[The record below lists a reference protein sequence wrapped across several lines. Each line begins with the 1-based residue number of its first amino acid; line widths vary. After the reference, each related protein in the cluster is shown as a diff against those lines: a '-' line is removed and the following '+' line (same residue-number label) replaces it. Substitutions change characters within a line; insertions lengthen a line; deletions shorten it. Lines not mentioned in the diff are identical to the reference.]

1 MSEVSFRV
9 LCGCLTA
16 VAAVA
21 IIAGAWLSK
30 EGREVPTWFG
40 AVAVSGI
47 TALAAL
53 ARPPRTD
60 GTNGATKTNGP
71 PPAASPADTQPH
83 S

>member
-21 IIAGAWLSK
+21 IITAAWMVAN
-30 EGREVPTWFG
+30 GYDAPTWFG

-53 ARPPRTD
+53 ARPPRSE
-60 GTNGATKTNGP
+60 GTNGKTNGTT
-71 PPAASPADTQPH
+71 PAPSDQPGTGAV
-83 S
+83 SR